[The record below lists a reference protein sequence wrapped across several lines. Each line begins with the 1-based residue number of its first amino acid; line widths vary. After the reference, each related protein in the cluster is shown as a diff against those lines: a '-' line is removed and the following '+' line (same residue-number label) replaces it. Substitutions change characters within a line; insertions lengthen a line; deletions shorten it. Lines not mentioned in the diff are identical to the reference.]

1 MSDKKIEELIEE
13 NAKLKSELSSLKK
26 IVNSKRFKTANKA
39 ANYFNQLFPVTS
51 RRRKVVN
58 SILNVSKK
66 KNKAGLKKEEKK
78 ILKFI
83 NNKSEIIIICGTPFS
98 TPLKQRSHHLAECLA
113 DLGVAVVY
121 YELGEYRKNTRIKNS
136 NLAIT
141 NKWELI
147 KTIIKTNNRVF
158 FSFNNV
164 ADVSL
169 SRIEWVKNNGA
180 YIIYEVVDE
189 LHEDITEATFKQKQ
203 VWKKMPEYEPA
214 IVIATSQKLLK
225 EAKEH
230 FKKAGS
236 MVVLSKNAVDTGVF
250 NNKNVKYPKELK
262 VVKKNKKAIVGYY
275 GALAPWIDFDLIK
288 KLAES
293 DNNIGVVLIGA
304 DYSNTL
310 KNVDLN
316 GENIY
321 YLGPKKYEELRNYSY
336 YFDTAI
342 IPFKKGE
349 IAKGTSPIKLFE
361 YMAMGKTV
369 VVTSDLE
376 ECVGY
381 DGVLVA
387 KNDEEFIEM
396 VNEAV
401 ELGKESGMRKKI
413 IDQVKN
419 NTWQIRAEE
428 IKKLLE
434 GIK

>member
-1 MSDKKIEELIEE
+1 M
-13 NAKLKSELSSLKK
+13 N
-26 IVNSKRFKTANKA
+26 
-39 ANYFNQLFPVTS
+39 
-51 RRRKVVN
+51 
-58 SILNVSKK
+58 ILNVIFLLRK
-66 KNKAGLKKEEKK
+66 GL
-78 ILKFI
+78 L
-83 NNKSEIIIICGTPFS
+83 II
-98 TPLKQRSHHLAECLA
+98 
-113 DLGVAVVY
+113 
-121 YELGEYRKNTRIKNS
+121 
-136 NLAIT
+136 
-141 NKWELI
+141 
-147 KTIIKTNNRVF
+147 
-158 FSFNNV
+158 
-164 ADVSL
+164 
-169 SRIEWVKNNGA
+169 
-180 YIIYEVVDE
+180 YIIVLE
-189 LHEDITEATFKQKQ
+189 L
-203 VWKKMPEYEPA
+203 
-214 IVIATSQKLLK
+214 
-225 EAKEH
+225 
-230 FKKAGS
+230 
-236 MVVLSKNAVDTGVF
+236 GVF
-250 NNKNVKYPKELK
+250 NNINVKYPKDLK
-262 VVKKNKKAIVGYY
+262 AVKKNKKAIVGYY